1 MSNCRLK
8 YAKDITDNIIKES
21 NLDNTSAIKL
31 KENVNQYLLPIGGK
45 NGKNEKLQTIKNT
58 YEWAKSIQD
67 WANNHYD
74 SKRLGNTVYI
84 NDDPQGRGTIV
95 TIMMPKLLIDA
106 YENKF
111 GQMSNEDFNSVLDKK
126 EYYDALDKAAVED
139 SIKNDKQDTHL
150 REKYFAKNDESPAS
164 RILRR
169 ISKTSHPLAKLAE
182 KLESYVSINDVT
194 IKLVP
199 KIKYTDESAVNNSA
213 GVYYHNTNSIEIA
226 EYANFPAALA
236 ESVLIHEIIHALTV
250 KQLRSNSTVNKDFT
264 DLYEYVKTKLP
275 AYDKASNTGTY
286 ATTSLDEFMVGI
298 FTDANFIKQLKDI
311 PPFKG
316 KNKYK
321 NFFEEVFNTILN
333 ALGIKTTDNVYEEAF
348 SIASNIIEDARE
360 SSLANELYNQSSLG
374 IENEFNSNQQSNEPK
389 VNFDLKVVNKIE
401 SNISKINGWFKQMK
415 DTDQFW
421 KKVQSDLAI
430 PKEQVELLRQS
441 EGDTIEQKLVDFVSK
456 YSYTVKIK
464 TTEEEIPGAFRD
476 IDTGEEYSDYKPT
489 DYYQY
494 LTVPGGTNYTERN
507 FETPLIKVPKSH
519 AQFNTENTIGFTRG
533 DDRQVYTE
541 KDIDSLLEIMQ
552 KSGIL
557 KVKC

>member
-95 TIMMPKLLIDA
+95 TIMIPKLLIDA

-126 EYYDALDKAAVED
+126 EYYDSLDKAAVED

-150 REKYFAKNDESPAS
+150 REKYFANSDESSAS

-199 KIKYTDESAVNNSA
+199 KIKYTEGATANNSA

-250 KQLRSNSTVNKDFT
+250 KQLRSNSTVNKDFNE
-264 DLYEYVKTKLP
+264 LYEYVKSKLP
-275 AYDKASNTGTY
+275 AYNKANNTGTY
-286 ATTSLDEFMVGI
+286 ATTTLDEFMVGI
-298 FTDANFIKQLKDI
+298 FTDSNFIKQLKDI

-321 NFFEEVFNTILN
+321 NFLTIFN
-333 ALGIKTTDNVYEEAF
+333 IKKME
-348 SIASNIIEDARE
+348 IKH
-360 SSLANELYNQSSLG
+360 NQK
-374 IENEFNSNQQSNEPK
+374 NN
-389 VNFDLKVVNKIE
+389 
-401 SNISKINGWFKQMK
+401 
-415 DTDQFW
+415 T
-421 KKVQSDLAI
+421 
-430 PKEQVELLRQS
+430 
-441 EGDTIEQKLVDFVSK
+441 
-456 YSYTVKIK
+456 YT
-464 TTEEEIPGAFRD
+464 
-476 IDTGEEYSDYKPT
+476 YK
-489 DYYQY
+489 
-494 LTVPGGTNYTERN
+494 
-507 FETPLIKVPKSH
+507 
-519 AQFNTENTIGFTRG
+519 
-533 DDRQVYTE
+533 
-541 KDIDSLLEIMQ
+541 
-552 KSGIL
+552 
-557 KVKC
+557 

>member
-264 DLYEYVKTKLP
+264 ELYEYVKTKLP
-275 AYDKASNTGTY
+275 AYNKANNTGTY

-298 FTDANFIKQLKDI
+298 FTDSNFIKQLKDI

-360 SSLANELYNQSSLG
+360 SSLANELYNQSSLS
-374 IENEFNSNQQSNEPK
+374 IENEFNSNQYEEPK
-389 VNFDLKVVNKIE
+389 VDFDLKVVNKVQ

-441 EGDTIEQKLVDFVSK
+441 EGDTIEQKLVDFISK
-456 YSYTVKIK
+456 YSYIVEINTATSKDLGDLPPIGDEI
-464 TTEEEIPGAFRD
+464 EEN
-476 IDTGEEYSDYKPT
+476 TN
-489 DYYQY
+489 YYAN
-494 LTVPGGTNYTERN
+494 LTVPGGTNYTENEISTPGITPSIKGHARFSTPN
-507 FETPLIKVPKSH
+507 GVGWFRSDESQQYQET
-519 AQFNTENTIGFTRG
+519 
-533 DDRQVYTE
+533 
-541 KDIDSLLEIMQ
+541 DIQSIIDNLQ
-552 KSGIL
+552 KSGQLEINC
-557 KVKC
+557 K